1 MDVVSTL
8 VARFDAAIIWY
19 FLALNTF
26 YGFLILL
33 SIPEIW
39 KHWKITHSDN
49 LSRYLTSEAL
59 PPISVLMPAYNMEQ
73 GIIDAV
79 RSQLTLRYPKHE
91 VIVVNDGSRDQTLA
105 RMIADFDLYQ
115 VPPAIP
121 HHIPVQEVRAY
132 YRSRTQPSLL
142 VIDKVNGG
150 KADALNAAISA
161 ARYPLV
167 VAVDADTIIQP
178 DALLRLARTFVVGK
192 PVAAAGGTI
201 RVVNGCTIDRARV
214 TRTGL
219 SEDFLAAVQVPEY
232 LRAFLFG
239 RLGWNRLGGNLIVSG
254 AFGLFQRRFLLEI
267 GGYATGHVVEDLDLV
282 IRLHKHLREQGSD
295 HQITFIPDPVA
306 WTEVPFD
313 LRTLGRQRERW
324 HRGLVKTMVTHRR
337 MLFNPRYGRVG
348 LVAFPFFFFGEMLAP
363 VIELIGYIMT
373 AIGFTIGAIDA
384 NFALMFLAVALGY
397 QMLLSTW
404 AIILEEATFRIYEK
418 WQDFV
423 RLLLYAFAEPFGYRQ
438 LTVVW
443 RLHGCWNAMRG
454 LTHWGEMQRR
464 GFGPE
469 IGSDG
474 EARATDAAA

>member
-1 MDVVSTL
+1 MELLSSL
-8 VARFDAAIIWY
+8 LAAFDATIIWY

-26 YGFLILL
+26 YGLLILL

-49 LSRYLTSEAL
+49 LTRYLTSEAL
-59 PPISVLMPAYNMEQ
+59 PPISVLMPAYNMEH
-73 GIIDAV
+73 GIVDAV
-79 RSQLTLRYPKHE
+79 RAQLTLRYPKHE
-91 VIVVNDGSRDQTLA
+91 VIVVNDGSRDRTLD
-105 RMIADFDLYQ
+105 RLVRDFDLFV

-121 HHIPVQEVRAY
+121 HRIPVEEVRAY
-132 YRSRTQPSLL
+132 YRSRTQPNLL

-178 DALLRLARTFVVGK
+178 DALIRLARTFVVGT
-192 PVAAAGGTI
+192 PIAAAGGTI
-201 RVVNGCTIDRARV
+201 RVVNGCSIDRARV

-267 GGYATGHVVEDLDLV
+267 GGYSTGHVVEDLDLV
-282 IRLHKHLREQGSD
+282 VRLHKHLREQKSEYR
-295 HQITFIPDPVA
+295 ITFIPDPVA

-313 LRTLGRQRERW
+313 LRTLARQRERW
-324 HRGLVKTMVTHRR
+324 HRGLVKTMLVHRR
-337 MLFNPRYGRVG
+337 MLLNPRYGRVG
-348 LVAFPFFFFGEMLAP
+348 LIAFPFFVFGEMLAP
-363 VIELIGYIMT
+363 VIELLGYILT
-373 AIGFTIGAIDA
+373 AIGLGIGAIDGH
-384 NFALMFLAVALGY
+384 FALMFLAVALGY
-397 QMLLSTW
+397 QMLLSIW
-404 AIILEEATFRIYEK
+404 AVILEEATFRVYDR

-454 LTHWGEMQRR
+454 LTHWGEMKRR
-464 GFGPE
+464 GFGSE
-469 IGSDG
+469 NDSSE
-474 EARATDAAA
+474 EAEPHSAAA